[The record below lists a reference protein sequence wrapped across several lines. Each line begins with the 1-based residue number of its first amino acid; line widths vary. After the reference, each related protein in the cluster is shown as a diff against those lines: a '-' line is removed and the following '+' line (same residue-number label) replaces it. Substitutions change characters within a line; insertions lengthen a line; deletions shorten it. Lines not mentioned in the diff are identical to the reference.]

1 MSTRRIIHAFD
12 AGQPQALA
20 AAGIR
25 SRFHVW
31 RGISGHRYL
40 TTVYEAGQAP
50 AYEGAIIVLARREG
64 DVRLAVW
71 AGRSPASP
79 RALARLAQM
88 KGAEEVHIHLIAEDE
103 ADRTA
108 AEADLMSPAMAPA
121 TAG

>member
-1 MSTRRIIHAFD
+1 MNTRRIIHAFD

-25 SRFHVW
+25 SRFHGW
-31 RGISGHRYL
+31 RGISGRRYL
-40 TTVYEAGQAP
+40 TTVYEAGEAP

-64 DVRLAVW
+64 DVRVAVW

-88 KGAEEVHIHLIAEDE
+88 KKADEVHVHLIAETERDR
-103 ADRTA
+103 AD
-108 AEADLMSPAMAPA
+108 AEADLMSPATVSAI
-121 TAG
+121 AG